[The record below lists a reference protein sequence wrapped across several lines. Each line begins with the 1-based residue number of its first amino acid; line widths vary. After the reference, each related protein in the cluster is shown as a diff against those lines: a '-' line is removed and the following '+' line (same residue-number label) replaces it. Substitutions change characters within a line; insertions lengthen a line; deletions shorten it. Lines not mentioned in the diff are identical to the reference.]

1 MTRIEAHIFVNR
13 ISSNHHYYICGLCG
27 GGGGRNKN
35 TIIRRNMLL
44 LLHTY
49 VYLCISVWRR
59 MRKRR
64 ERESSSWILYKIARV
79 MNGFSWESGTSVC
92 VCCALSLSLALS
104 LPLSLSL
111 SLSLFLSMALSVY
124 MGPLG
129 LFNCCCYL
137 DIERSL
143 RKALFSSHRLEL
155 TFSINIA

>member
-111 SLSLFLSMALSVY
+111 SLSLSLDGSVCVHGSFGSLQLLLLS
-124 MGPLG
+124 GHWTKPT
-129 LFNCCCYL
+129 
-137 DIERSL
+137 
-143 RKALFSSHRLEL
+143 KSS
-155 TFSINIA
+155 FFIAQVGINIFN